1 MEAFVAPFIDFVLQ
15 YSYAAEFVILLACG
29 LGLPVPEEVTLIA
42 GGYLCWKVRNS
53 LLITIVVCMTAII
66 LGDWLMFLLGKRYGK
81 WILRS
86 SWFHRMLTR
95 RKLARVTLYFRKYG
109 VKTVFFAR
117 FFAGIRVPVYF
128 MAGTHQMRSW
138 KFLWLDFWGAL
149 LSVPISI
156 WAGRYFGKDIQ
167 HAIKVMK
174 RVKLEIAI
182 GILAL
187 AVLYAI
193 YRYLK
198 SRREAR
204 LPHAAA
210 GKVFLKGEEVGDGAA
225 RPGLD

>member
-1 MEAFVAPFIDFVLQ
+1 MESFVAPFIDFVLQ
-15 YSYAAEFVILLACG
+15 YSYAAEFIILLACG

-42 GGYLCWKVRNS
+42 GGYLCWKLQRS
-53 LLITIVVCMTAII
+53 LWLTILVCMTAIL

-86 SWFHRMLTR
+86 RWFRRMLTR

-128 MAGTHQMRSW
+128 MAGSLKMRSW
-138 KFLWLDFWGAL
+138 RFLWLDFWGAA

-156 WAGRYFGKDIQ
+156 WAGKYFGKDIQ

-174 RVKLEIAI
+174 RVKLQIAI
-182 GILAL
+182 GILAFL
-187 AVLYAI
+187 ALYI
-193 YRYLK
+193 LYRYFK
-198 SRREAR
+198 RRGAEKGAHAEAE
-204 LPHAAA
+204 
-210 GKVFLKGEEVGDGAA
+210 KVFLKEGRIPE
-225 RPGLD
+225 

>member
-1 MEAFVAPFIDFVLQ
+1 MEEFVAPFIDFVLQ

-42 GGYLCWKVRNS
+42 GGYLCWKLQRS
-53 LLITIVVCMTAII
+53 LWLTILVCMTAIL

-86 SWFHRMLTR
+86 RWFRRMLTR
-95 RKLARVTLYFRKYG
+95 RKLARVTLYFRRFG

-128 MAGTHQMRSW
+128 MAGSLKMRSW
-138 KFLWLDFWGAL
+138 KFLWLDFWGAA

-156 WAGRYFGKDIQ
+156 WAGKYFGKDIQ

-174 RVKLEIAI
+174 RVKLQIAI
-182 GILAL
+182 GILVCIAL
-187 AVLYAI
+187 YIL
-193 YRYLK
+193 YRYV
-198 SRREAR
+198 RRRRAKKGAHAEAE
-204 LPHAAA
+204 
-210 GKVFLKGEEVGDGAA
+210 KVFLKEE
-225 RPGLD
+225 RIPE